1 MQYFQLF
8 IKLIPLIIQLMALA
22 EKYITGPKSGAEK
35 KALVIDAIKSTFDG
49 VQGVSTGGQAETLT
63 AVAPLVDKTID
74 VAAAM
79 LFPSKSD
86 N

>member
-8 IKLIPLIIQLMALA
+8 IKLVPLIMQLMVLA
-22 EKYITGPKSGAEK
+22 EKYITTPKSGAEK
-35 KALVIDAIKSTFDG
+35 KALVVDAIKTTFEG
-49 VQGVSTGGQAETLT
+49 VQGISTGGQAETLT

-79 LFPSKSD
+79 LFPSKD